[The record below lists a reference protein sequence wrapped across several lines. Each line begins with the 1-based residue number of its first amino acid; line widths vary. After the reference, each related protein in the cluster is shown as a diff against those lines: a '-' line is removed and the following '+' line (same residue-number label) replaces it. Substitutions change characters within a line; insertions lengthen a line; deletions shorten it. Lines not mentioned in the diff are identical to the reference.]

1 MRHTPADGKVTL
13 AATAAN
19 GSVALSVHNTGSLIP
34 PAALPRIFDRFFQVD
49 PARAQVDGSTGLG
62 LAITREI
69 VEAHG
74 GTVVATSSEAD
85 GTRFVISLPAAG
97 PLPASTEAEQ

>member
-34 PAALPRIFDRFFQVD
+34 PALPRIFDRFFQVD